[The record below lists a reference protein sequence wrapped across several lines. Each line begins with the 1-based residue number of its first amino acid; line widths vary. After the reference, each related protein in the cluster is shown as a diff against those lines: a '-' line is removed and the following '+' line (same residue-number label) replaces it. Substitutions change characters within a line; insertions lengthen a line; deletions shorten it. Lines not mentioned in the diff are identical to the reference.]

1 MLTLLRLS
9 KKMIAYSKVITD
21 LLAFYRYQ
29 KYTRKFFISKF
40 TNILTQYFLNIYV
53 DLGKSTV
60 RSTAYYT
67 C

>member
-1 MLTLLRLS
+1 
-9 KKMIAYSKVITD
+9 MIAYSKVITD
-21 LLAFYRYQ
+21 LLAFYQRYQ

-53 DLGKSTV
+53 DLGKGTV